1 MAASLREK
9 EFNVDIFTILNHQN
23 EHDGNNKKE
32 DMVAGVNAKEMYKL
46 KFEGLVRIC
55 FFSF

>member
-55 FFSF
+55 FF